1 MTHQDQHSIDVRLR
15 RALDAVLQSEGDP
28 GTSAAVESRL
38 LVAVRAQRLARER
51 RRHIAWLAAA
61 AAIIVLVT
69 AARWR
74 LSPDSDDL
82 AAVPTQ
88 PAVSVAADVPAG
100 FLPLRYAQVPT
111 RGGQIVRMTVPATA
125 LASFGLEPASAGS
138 DVVTADVFVGD
149 DGLARAVRFTSF
161 SPKELVQ

>member
-1 MTHQDQHSIDVRLR
+1 MTHEDQYAIDLRLR
-15 RALDAVLQSEGDP
+15 RALDAVARSEGDH
-28 GTSAAVESRL
+28 GTSAAVEGRL
-38 LVAVRAQRLARER
+38 LAAVRAQRIARER
-51 RRHIAWLAAA
+51 RRQTTWLAAA
-61 AAIIVLVT
+61 AAVVVLVS

-74 LSPDSDDL
+74 WSPVSGDP

-88 PAVSVAADVPAG
+88 PTVSDAADIPGG
-100 FLPLRYAQVPT
+100 FLPLRYARVPT
-111 RGGQIVRMTVPATA
+111 RGGQIVRMSVPATA

-161 SPKELVQ
+161 SPKELVP